1 MVSRN
6 SEFMRYFNYAGLS
19 PTRAEALEAM
29 HEVCKEFGAR
39 LFSESGIA
47 WYRTQVENSRR
58 LVAQFLHAH
67 LDEGDDS
74 LVFVPN
80 ATTAYAIA
88 LSALELQRGD
98 LVITSDQEHPSTSQ
112 AHSSLMRRG
121 IEVLVIPASS
131 EESFLAQLEEACKD
145 RRTKLIT
152 VSHVAH
158 TDGRIFPLPQVGGI
172 AARHDVMLVIDGAQ
186 AVGHV
191 PVDLGT
197 LEVDVYFFSGHKWC
211 AGPMGTGALLMT
223 KRFKER
229 QVRRKSGSSATG
241 GRAEYVDLGTQNIGL
256 IAGFGKACELAR
268 QELPAMTGLARLRT
282 LFKGR
287 VGRVHDIECAE
298 WNGPH
303 APGIV
308 SIRVTKAGIDATRL
322 AESLAATHDIAIKPT
337 RDSESPQL
345 LRASWSLSTG
355 EQDVMFLTEKLVEA
369 LEFLSRQAR

>member
-1 MVSRN
+1 MH
-6 SEFMRYFNYAGLS
+6 YFNYAGLS

-29 HEVCKEFGAR
+29 HEVCKDFGTR
-39 LFSESGIA
+39 LFSQSGIA

-58 LVAQFLHAH
+58 LVAQLLQAH

-74 LVFVPN
+74 LIFVPN
-80 ATTAYAIA
+80 ATTAYTLA
-88 LSALELQRGD
+88 LSAFELQRGD

-112 AHSSLMRRG
+112 THSSLRQRG
-121 IEVLVIPASS
+121 IEVLVVPASS

-145 RRTKLIT
+145 SRAKLIT

-158 TDGRIFPLPQVGGI
+158 TDGRIFPLPQVGEI
-172 AARHDVMLVIDGAQ
+172 AARHDIMLVIDGAQ

-191 PVDLGT
+191 PVDRGT

-223 KRFKER
+223 KRFKDR
-229 QVRRKSGSSATG
+229 LARRKSGRSAAG
-241 GRAEYVDLGTQNIGL
+241 GTAEYVDLGTQNIGL
-256 IAGFGKACELAR
+256 IAGFGKACQLAR
-268 QELPAMTGLARLRT
+268 QELRAMSGLARLRT

-287 VGRVHDIECAE
+287 VSRVHDIECAE

-322 AESLAATHDIAIKPT
+322 AEYLAATHDIAIKPT

-345 LRASWSLSTG
+345 LRASWSLSTADH
-355 EQDVMFLTEKLVEA
+355 DVLFLAEKLVEA
-369 LEFLSRQAR
+369 LEFLKRQVR